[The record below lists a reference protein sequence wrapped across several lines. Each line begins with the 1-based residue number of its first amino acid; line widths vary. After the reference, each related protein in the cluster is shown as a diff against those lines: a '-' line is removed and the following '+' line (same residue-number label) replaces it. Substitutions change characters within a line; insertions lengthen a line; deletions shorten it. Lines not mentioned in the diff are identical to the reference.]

1 MQISMSVGVDQYI
14 RVFLRFMCSSMTPE
28 RKTRPCIYGSDLNHV
43 STSFL
48 A

>member
-1 MQISMSVGVDQYI
+1 VGVDQYI
-14 RVFLRFMCSSMTPE
+14 RVSLRFMYNLNAS
-28 RKTRPCIYGSDLNHV
+28 RLNARRAGVFIYGSDLNHV